1 MGKETLIVENI
12 GMKFNMSEE
21 RVDDL
26 REYIIRMLRHD
37 IKKNEFWALKD
48 ISFTLCKGDRL
59 GI

>member
-48 ISFTLCKGDRL
+48 INFS
-59 GI
+59 